1 MREKMLSK
9 LSLAFVVAAFSI
21 VPAKADQFMTTKEL
35 VAYCNDL
42 DSDLRFGSCI
52 GYLQGVADLLGTVRA
67 SRNVSDCVPVGV
79 TAGTLKNIFL
89 NFAALNPQ
97 YENYSASVPAIASFA
112 KAFCEDKK

>member
-1 MREKMLSK
+1 MLSK

-35 VAYCNDL
+35 VAFCNDR

-52 GYLQGVADLLGTVRA
+52 GYLQGVADLLGTVRT

-89 NFAALNPQ
+89 NFVALNPQ
-97 YENYSASVPAIASFA
+97 YENYSASVPTIASFA